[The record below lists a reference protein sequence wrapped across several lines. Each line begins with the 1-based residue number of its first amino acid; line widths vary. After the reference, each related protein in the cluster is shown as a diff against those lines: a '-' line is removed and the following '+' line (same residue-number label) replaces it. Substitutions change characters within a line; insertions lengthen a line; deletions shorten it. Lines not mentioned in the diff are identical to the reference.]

1 MASNDDVMIGLEV
14 HVQLKTVT
22 KLFCGCPTVADE
34 PNTAIC
40 PTCLGHP
47 GSKPVLNARALEF
60 ATKLALALNCTITPH
75 MTFSRKIYFYPDQSK
90 NYQITQHETPLGANG
105 QIEITHT
112 RPTPDAPIKLPII
125 PSRLVHINRV
135 HMEEDPGALI
145 HEANN
150 CLIDYNRSG
159 IALCEIVTA
168 PDMRHASEAEEFMEK
183 LVHVLT
189 YLGIFDINTCVIKAD
204 VNVSVREK
212 NFQRV
217 EIKNITGFKEI
228 YRAILF
234 ETERQKREEVRKETR
249 GWSAE
254 RGVTYHMRSKE
265 SEEDYGYITEPDLPL
280 FTISDAYIKQVQST
294 IPELGEK
301 RVKRWVVEWRV
312 DPADAKIISTT
323 LEVATLF
330 ENIVKKN
337 VDPIFAAKW
346 VRREVLR
353 LLNDKKTT
361 LDKTHFTSDNLAEL
375 FTLITEKKITDRI
388 GQRIIEQLADKNFS
402 PAAYVR
408 EQKLETVAD
417 EGALKTACE
426 TAIANNA
433 KAADDYKKGNEKS
446 IMFLVGQVMKATG
459 GKAAPNV
466 VKELLQTLLK

>member
-1 MASNDDVMIGLEV
+1 MASDDVKIGLEV
-14 HVQLKTVT
+14 HVQLKTAT
-22 KLFCGCPTVADE
+22 KLFCSCPTIADE

-47 GSKPVLNARALEF
+47 GSKPVLNAKALEF
-60 ATKLALALNCTITPH
+60 ATKLALALGCTITPH

-90 NYQITQHETPLGANG
+90 NYQITQHETPLGSTGCLALT
-105 QIEITHT
+105 EVRATVDAAHK
-112 RPTPDAPIKLPII
+112 TPLAVPRI
-125 PSRLVHINRV
+125 VTINRV

-145 HEANN
+145 HEQNN

-159 IALCEIVTA
+159 IPLCEIVTA

-183 LVHVLT
+183 LAHVLT

-234 ETERQKREEVRKETR
+234 EIERQKREEVKKETR

-265 SEEDYGYITEPDLPL
+265 SEEDYGYITEPDLPT
-280 FTISDAYIKQVQST
+280 FMISQDWIKQVKAT
-294 IPELGEK
+294 IPELGET
-301 RVKRWVVEWRV
+301 RAKRWVVEWRV
-312 DPADAKIISTT
+312 DTADAKILSAD
-323 LEVATLF
+323 LEIANLF
-330 ENIVKKN
+330 EHIVKKN
-337 VDPIFAAKW
+337 VDPIFAGRW

-353 LLNDKKTT
+353 ILNDKKTT
-361 LDKTHFTSDNLAEL
+361 LDKTHFTADNLAEL
-375 FTLITEKKITDRI
+375 FSLLTAKKITDRI
-388 GQRIIEQLADKNFS
+388 GQRIVEQLADKNFS

-408 EQKLETVAD
+408 EQKLEAVSD
-417 EGALKTACE
+417 EGALKKACE
-426 TAIANNA
+426 EAIAKNA
-433 KAADDYKKGNEKS
+433 KAVEDYKKGNEKS
-446 IMFLVGQVMKATG
+446 IMFLVGQVMKMTG

-466 VKELLQTLLK
+466 VKELLTSLLK